1 MLGSFIILYCV
12 LTLFGT
18 YLLWSDVQD
27 SGCDPSNSVKGND
40 TCPNSGPQVFGAML
54 GVAFASQGVSQ
65 VGNFL
70 ETFTAARVAAY
81 PALQAMKRKPGAPAE
96 KIYETEEESSDETK
110 SIDKSESTAT
120 KNVVKED
127 GERKVKAILPEYVID
142 AFSEE
147 GQRPTNIKGQITF
160 KNVEFT
166 YPTRPDNLILK
177 GLNLQIE
184 PGKTVALVG
193 PSGGG
198 KCLAFYSSFNTLLG
212 LYVIKSNYLFLSSLK
227 ASRPLCL

>member
-1 MLGSFIILYCV
+1 MTLEITCVNHDFWRVTTGSMLGSFIILYCV

-18 YLLWSDVQD
+18 FLLWSDVQD
-27 SGCDPSNSVKGND
+27 TGCDPSNSVKGND
-40 TCPNSGPQVFGAML
+40 TCPNTGPQVFGAML

-96 KIYETEEESSDETK
+96 LIYETVEESADDTNSTDKSAATTIKNDET
-110 SIDKSESTAT
+110 EFA
-120 KNVVKED
+120 
-127 GERKVKAILPEYVID
+127 ERKVKAILPEYVID

-147 GQRPTNIKGQITF
+147 GHRPTNIKGQITF

-177 GLNLQIE
+177 GLNLHIE

-198 KCLAFYSSFNTLLG
+198 KCFA
-212 LYVIKSNYLFLSSLK
+212 
-227 ASRPLCL
+227 